1 MRLQTTDSQVLVLGK
16 RSDGTFDG
24 ELEFKPK
31 GFPGFSYKVPFYIE
45 KHEDHNPPV
54 KEKQ

>member
-1 MRLQTTDSQVLVLGK
+1 MRIQTADDTVIVLGK

-24 ELEFKPK
+24 ELELKVIGSFK
-31 GFPGFSYKVPFYIE
+31 YRIPFYVE